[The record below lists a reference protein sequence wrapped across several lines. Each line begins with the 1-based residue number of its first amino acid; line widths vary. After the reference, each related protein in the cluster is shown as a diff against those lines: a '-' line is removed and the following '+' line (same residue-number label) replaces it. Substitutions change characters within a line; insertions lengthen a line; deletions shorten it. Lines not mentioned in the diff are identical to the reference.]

1 MRGAIPEWY
10 KLAFFCYFG
19 SLIGF
24 GGLGQIEVSEKKI
37 WPEEKLLG
45 YFWPEENLIVLPR
58 RHRAAR
64 CRCRCPRYVAFTLQM
79 LQSKPPLSAD
89 AG

>member
-24 GGLGQIEVSEKKI
+24 GGLGQIEVSEKKFG
-37 WPEEKLLG
+37 PKKN
-45 YFWPEENLIVLPR
+45 FWGIFGPKKI
-58 RHRAAR
+58 
-64 CRCRCPRYVAFTLQM
+64 
-79 LQSKPPLSAD
+79 
-89 AG
+89 